1 MRAAIT
7 LFMMAMAGCS
17 GAKAP
22 TTSPAVAPLSDQLS
36 DGSTGRI
43 NSFEGPYRFLSN
55 FYPAEIEF
63 EGMTYPSVEHA
74 YQAAKTLDTEVRK
87 KIAAIPNPGDAK
99 RMGRAQQVR
108 ADWED
113 VKFDVME
120 KCVRYKFT
128 HHPDMK
134 EKLLATGDAY
144 LEEGNT
150 WTDRI
155 WGVYQGQG
163 ENRLGKIL
171 MKVRKELAQG
181 SQ

>member
-1 MRAAIT
+1 MRKTIVW
-7 LFMMAMAGCS
+7 LGLLMVAGC
-17 GAKAP
+17 ANNAP
-22 TTSPAVAPLSDQLS
+22 SSSPAVAPLSDQYS
-36 DGSTGRI
+36 DASLGRI

-74 YQAAKTLDTEVRK
+74 YQSAKTLDREIRK
-87 KIAAIPNPGDAK
+87 QIAAIADPGDAK

-108 ADWED
+108 ADWEE

-120 KCVRYKFT
+120 TCVRYKFT
-128 HHPDMK
+128 HHPELK
-134 EKLLATGDAY
+134 EKLLATGNAY

-150 WTDRI
+150 WKDRI

-171 MKVRKELAQG
+171 MKVRNELAHS